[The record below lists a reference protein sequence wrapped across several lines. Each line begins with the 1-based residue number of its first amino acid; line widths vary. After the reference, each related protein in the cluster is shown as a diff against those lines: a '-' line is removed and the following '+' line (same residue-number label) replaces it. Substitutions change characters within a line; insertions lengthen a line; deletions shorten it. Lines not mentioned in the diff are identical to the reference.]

1 MSVFICRKLL
11 TPCHICA
18 YIENYADF
26 QDVQMHIN
34 VKSKIENKKY
44 EEKILTKF

>member
-11 TPCHICA
+11 TPCHIICDC
-18 YIENYADF
+18 IENYADF

-34 VKSKIENKKY
+34 VNWKIENKNY
-44 EEKILTKF
+44 EEKKID